1 MFGLPVRVA
10 QIFFMRPV
18 DMCKNSYIC
27 LYNQSHMTRLDRYTK
42 YCWTLFVVMFCSFGC
57 VWAAEDSTY
66 TNLMKECINS
76 HIVNFEG
83 FDDSQ
88 GLRSSY
94 KHKALD
100 LDYSELEAQKLM
112 NRFFEEF
119 YYDFF
124 LGYVEQYFV
133 EEVSVED
140 MRTALSLFESDQ
152 GVRAKEDLDYLE
164 SEEFRKKFEDRLCV
178 DIAEIIVEGK
188 VTKKKCDLPKEYQ
201 KLFRSFIRS
210 SIHDESALA
219 SESLYFMGDRA
230 NGGFEKLFLEYMSSN
245 VIVVLMQLAYPKVTL
260 EDLRFMHDF
269 NSSKLGGKF
278 CRIGQKAF
286 SNIDDYYLTLGE
298 RVDIFLEEEYGKH
311 PPKVMEATP
320 EDEPVEDNN
329 PV

>member
-100 LDYSELEAQKLM
+100 LDYSELEA
-112 NRFFEEF
+112 
-119 YYDFF
+119 
-124 LGYVEQYFV
+124 
-133 EEVSVED
+133 
-140 MRTALSLFESDQ
+140 
-152 GVRAKEDLDYLE
+152 
-164 SEEFRKKFEDRLCV
+164 
-178 DIAEIIVEGK
+178 
-188 VTKKKCDLPKEYQ
+188 
-201 KLFRSFIRS
+201 
-210 SIHDESALA
+210 
-219 SESLYFMGDRA
+219 
-230 NGGFEKLFLEYMSSN
+230 
-245 VIVVLMQLAYPKVTL
+245 
-260 EDLRFMHDF
+260 
-269 NSSKLGGKF
+269 
-278 CRIGQKAF
+278 
-286 SNIDDYYLTLGE
+286 
-298 RVDIFLEEEYGKH
+298 
-311 PPKVMEATP
+311 
-320 EDEPVEDNN
+320 
-329 PV
+329 